1 MSHFHNIMRTLLDR
15 KVPFK
20 TERGHLG
27 IASQALQQEDRI
39 VYFRGVNLPMLVLQ
53 VASNWQL
60 VAPAYIQDGMLEPAA
75 GPDLGMFLSRFG
87 TTRNK
92 VLRFDSHHGS
102 PVLMRSF
109 SVMGTS
115 IVDVGLFD
123 EAWDWRVDFDQ
134 WRESGMS
141 FVQDV
146 PGVSDDFKYDDV
158 RTNASLTG

>member
-1 MSHFHNIMRTLLDR
+1 
-15 KVPFK
+15 
-20 TERGHLG
+20 
-27 IASQALQQEDRI
+27 
-39 VYFRGVNLPMLVLQ
+39 
-53 VASNWQL
+53 
-60 VAPAYIQDGMLEPAA
+60 
-75 GPDLGMFLSRFG
+75 
-87 TTRNK
+87 
-92 VLRFDSHHGS
+92 
-102 PVLMRSF
+102 
-109 SVMGTS
+109 MGTS

>member
-1 MSHFHNIMRTLLDR
+1 
-15 KVPFK
+15 
-20 TERGHLG
+20 
-27 IASQALQQEDRI
+27 
-39 VYFRGVNLPMLVLQ
+39 
-53 VASNWQL
+53 
-60 VAPAYIQDGMLEPAA
+60 
-75 GPDLGMFLSRFG
+75 
-87 TTRNK
+87 
-92 VLRFDSHHGS
+92 
-102 PVLMRSF
+102 MRSF